1 MKLLAKLANCE
12 FVRLAGQGINLLN
25 SVLVMVLDKEANAA
39 SRHRFHEFRDPVSD
53 PVRVLQHRGLT
64 VRVISRP

>member
-39 SRHRFHEFRDPVSD
+39 SKHWADIGFMNSGIQYPIPPGCYSTGDAWV
-53 PVRVLQHRGLT
+53 
-64 VRVISRP
+64 